1 MIRKSSKLW
10 RTNYLE
16 EKRYRFLWLD
26 QYGKQSINIILIQIS
41 ESLSLFPPKKSI
53 LDSFT
58 TIFVLFY
65 FGRSLT
71 FHKSLLRHWFKCI
84 FVSTCFHILT
94 LTHTLHGFSFS
105 AHVHHYCWYQNYWF
119 KNRMLYSSQ
128 LKHCFLVL
136 SLVSCDGYN
145 ILFVRM

>member
-1 MIRKSSKLW
+1 MARPIWETVYKYYFNPNFWKFISVSSQKIYSGFFYY
-10 RTNYLE
+10 N
-16 EKRYRFLWLD
+16 FC
-26 QYGKQSINIILIQIS
+26 I
-41 ESLSLFPPKKSI
+41 
-53 LDSFT
+53 
-58 TIFVLFY
+58 VLFWSFY
-65 FGRSLT
+65 LLCFLT